1 MNVRFFFIKD
11 RVASKEIEY
20 CPTGDMI
27 ADFFTKPLQGRQFY
41 KLRDKVMNF
50 DLNSKYHSNHRSVL
64 SEKNDGG
71 TSTNENQ
78 ATGNVSGTIN
88 VRGSELS
95 YKEAVVQGRLI

>member
-1 MNVRFFFIKD
+1 MHAKK
-11 RVASKEIEY
+11 VARCNPAGMKLCSFPPMAAAAAASTFVLADTVSFSSFNTGALCHKLKE
-20 CPTGDMI
+20 
-27 ADFFTKPLQGRQFY
+27 L
-41 KLRDKVMNF
+41 
-50 DLNSKYHSNHRSVL
+50 VL

-95 YKEAVVQGRLI
+95 YKEAVVQGRL

>member
-1 MNVRFFFIKD
+1 MSGELYVRQDVQTINP
-11 RVASKEIEY
+11 A
-20 CPTGDMI
+20 T
-27 ADFFTKPLQGRQFY
+27 
-41 KLRDKVMNF
+41 
-50 DLNSKYHSNHRSVL
+50 VL

-95 YKEAVVQGRLI
+95 YKEAVVQGRLIWSLSLFTIY